1 MQLSAGE
8 KRLAINYSR
17 TRCRSAVGVESTPQ
31 KEHWNWKRGFNH
43 NRPILVIFEDDDG
56 TLSFYQWVGS
66 YVYICIYMY
75 INIYIIVSTTTQ
87 PNPTRFWDLFRGKG
101 NILSGRCCLW
111 NCEGCEVTILLESVR
126 KPRSYPE
133 SQDLNTWQFRSPEA
147 GYWHIP
153 RRKSDHKTK
162 IRWGTAFVASPKGC
176 ILGWRAYGV
185 PMCPVCSGGL

>member
-1 MQLSAGE
+1 MQWELNQPPKRNIETE
-8 KRLAINYSR
+8 K
-17 TRCRSAVGVESTPQ
+17 EDSTTTDRFWWFL
-31 KEHWNWKRGFNH
+31 KMMTGHGHFTNEEVLMY
-43 NRPILVIFEDDDG
+43 I
-56 TLSFYQWVGS
+56 
-66 YVYICIYMY
+66 YICMCV
-75 INIYIIVSTTTQ
+75 YIIVSTTTQ

-111 NCEGCEVTILLESVR
+111 NCEGCEVTIQLESVR

-133 SQDLNTWQFRSPEA
+133 SQDLNTWQLRSPEA